1 MPSKIRRVQTR
12 MCATH
17 NYIKPDIKVRS
28 NWQAMDKSTAT
39 RKEKLSVHR
48 VAKVVN
54 RKWRQTLRKCEIKE
68 INGLWFV
75 QTANNLTQCAS
86 MSDAIEHA
94 KG

>member
-12 MCATH
+12 RCASH
-17 NYIKPDIKVRS
+17 NAFKPQERVRRGGGS
-28 NWQAMDKSTAT
+28 IEKCSAT

-54 RKWRQTLRKCEIKE
+54 KKWRQTLRKCEIVNKH
-68 INGLWFV
+68 GSWFV
-75 QTANNLTQCAS
+75 QTADNLTQCAT
-86 MSDAIEHA
+86 MSDAIEYA